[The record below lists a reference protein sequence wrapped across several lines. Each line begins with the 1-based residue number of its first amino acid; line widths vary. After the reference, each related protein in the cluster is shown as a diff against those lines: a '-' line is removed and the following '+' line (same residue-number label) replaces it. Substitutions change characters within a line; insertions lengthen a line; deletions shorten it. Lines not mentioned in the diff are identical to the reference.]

1 MVRPRRTSFPRRDCL
16 KGLLPYIRA
25 VCAVGAAA
33 HDGYSRLQLLPPGC
47 TQGTGG
53 SSECLQPGLTFIPSL
68 RFLQVLLQNGCGQSL
83 AGLMLKRSMIRGL
96 LVQADAI

>member
-1 MVRPRRTSFPRRDCL
+1 MVRPRRTGFPRRDCL
-16 KGLLPYIRA
+16 NGLPPHIRA
-25 VCAVGAAA
+25 VFAVGAAA
-33 HDGYSRLQLLPPGC
+33 HDGSSRLELLPPGC

-53 SSECLQPGLTFIPSL
+53 SSECLEPGLTFIPSL

-83 AGLMLKRSMIRGL
+83 ACLMLKRLMIRGL